1 MPLRRLLLVLL
12 AAALALAAAWWQFGR
27 TGTEADRYQTAP
39 VVRGTL
45 SERISAN
52 GTINPVTLV
61 NVGVQVSGTV
71 EKLHADFNDRVT
83 AGQVLLELDPRLFRA
98 RLLQSEANL
107 ARARAQ
113 ARLAE
118 ANRRRA
124 AELLARGFVSGQAHD
139 QAVAT
144 AAVAAAEVRA
154 AEAAVAQDRAN
165 LGFSVVRAPVSGVVV
180 SRDVAVGQTVAA
192 SFQTPTLFTIAADLT
207 RMQIEAAVAES
218 DIAKVKVGQEV
229 SFTVDAWGQRRFRG
243 TVAQVRLNPSTQQN
257 VVTFTVVIAV
267 DNQDGALLPGMTATA
282 SFSVAEHRNALL
294 VPNAALAFRP
304 DGFDPRAARDRPA
317 GAAGR
322 GGAGPRGGRPAAEAE
337 GFPAT
342 VFVLGRDGRPE
353 PRRLRIGASDDE
365 MSLVLSGDIAEGD
378 QVIVADTA
386 NPRSGSGGRPTGGG
400 GNGPGGNRT
409 ALRHP
414 GGTGSG
420 I

>member
-1 MPLRRLLLVLL
+1 MPARRLVLLLLVV
-12 AAALALAAAWWQFGR
+12 ALAAAAAWWRFGR
-27 TGTEADRYQTAP
+27 GEGAATRYQTAP
-39 VVRGTL
+39 VVRGDL
-45 SERISAN
+45 AERINAN

-71 EKLHADFNDRVT
+71 EKIHADFNDRVA

-113 ARLAE
+113 AQLAE
-118 ANRRRA
+118 TNRKRA
-124 AELLARGFVSGQAHD
+124 EELLARGFVSGQAYD
-139 QAVAT
+139 QAVAN

-154 AEAAVAQDRAN
+154 AEALVAQDRAN
-165 LGFSVVRAPVSGVVV
+165 LGFSVVRSPVAGVIV

-218 DIAKVKVGQEV
+218 DIAKVRVGQEV

-243 TVAQVRLNPSTQQN
+243 TVEEIRLNPSTQQN
-257 VVTFTVVIAV
+257 VVTFTVIIAV
-267 DNQDGALLPGMTATA
+267 DNADGALLPGMTATA
-282 SFSVAEHRNALL
+282 SFSVKDHRNVLL

-304 DGFDPRAARDRPA
+304 ADFDPKAARET
-317 GAAGR
+317 AAGR
-322 GGAGPRGGRPAAEAE
+322 SRERPARDAE

-342 VFVLGRDGRPE
+342 VFVLGPGGRPE

-365 MSLVLSGDIAEGD
+365 MSLVLSGDIREGD
-378 QVIVADTA
+378 RVIVADTE
-386 NPRSGSGGRPTGGG
+386 NPKSGSGGRPTHGRPGGG
-400 GNGPGGNRT
+400 G
-409 ALRHP
+409 
-414 GGTGSG
+414 
-420 I
+420 